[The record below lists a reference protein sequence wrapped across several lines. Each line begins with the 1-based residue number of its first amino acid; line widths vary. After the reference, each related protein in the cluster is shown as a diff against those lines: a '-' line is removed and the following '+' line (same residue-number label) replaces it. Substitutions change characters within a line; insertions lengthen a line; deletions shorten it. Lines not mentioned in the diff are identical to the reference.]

1 MMIGKKIRLERIINR
16 NTGRTVIAP
25 MDHGVSSGPIP
36 GIINMDETDSQNFRK
51 FVLDHW
57 GVNLNER
64 GDIVR
69 N

>member
-1 MMIGKKIRLERIINR
+1 MGCGQNIQQMF
-16 NTGRTVIAP
+16 
-25 MDHGVSSGPIP
+25 
-36 GIINMDETDSQNFRK
+36 INMDETDSQNFRK